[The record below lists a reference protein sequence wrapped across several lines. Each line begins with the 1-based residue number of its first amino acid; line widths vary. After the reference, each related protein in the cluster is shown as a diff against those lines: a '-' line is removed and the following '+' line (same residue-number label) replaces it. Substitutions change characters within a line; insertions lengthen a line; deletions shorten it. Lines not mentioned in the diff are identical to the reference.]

1 MSRPSSLFLFL
12 VAGLI
17 PVLPASGQPVPKL
30 KPAEKAQAEKAAK
43 APAAPVIACPSVANY
58 RMLMQGGPSAAAAT
72 LNDPKAD
79 HLGCAALPRNRIG
92 SVVDRVTLAATPT
105 IARRSRT
112 RPSAIGWKP
121 VRCRAA
127 GPRLALAGVAEA
139 DVFRTS
145 QIIR

>member
-1 MSRPSSLFLFL
+1 MSRPSSLLLFL

-92 SVVDRVTLAATPT
+92 SVVDRVTLAGHAYDCAAVKDTTVCHWMEAGALPGGG
-105 IARRSRT
+105 AE
-112 RPSAIGWKP
+112 GW
-121 VRCRAA
+121 R
-127 GPRLALAGVAEA
+127 
-139 DVFRTS
+139 
-145 QIIR
+145 

>member
-1 MSRPSSLFLFL
+1 MSRPSPLFLLL

-17 PVLPASGQPVPKL
+17 PVLPASGQPKL

-58 RMLMQGGPSAAAAT
+58 RMLMQGGPAAAAAT

-92 SVVDRVTLAATPT
+92 SVVDHVTLAGRAYDCAAVKDTTVCHWMDAGALPGGG
-105 IARRSRT
+105 AE
-112 RPSAIGWKP
+112 GW
-121 VRCRAA
+121 R
-127 GPRLALAGVAEA
+127 
-139 DVFRTS
+139 
-145 QIIR
+145 

>member
-58 RMLMQGGPSAAAAT
+58 RMLMQSGPSAAAAT

-92 SVVDRVTLAATPT
+92 SVVDRVTLAGHAYDCAAVKDTTVCHWMEAGALPGGG
-105 IARRSRT
+105 AE
-112 RPSAIGWKP
+112 GW
-121 VRCRAA
+121 R
-127 GPRLALAGVAEA
+127 
-139 DVFRTS
+139 
-145 QIIR
+145 

>member
-1 MSRPSSLFLFL
+1 MSRPSPLFLLL

-43 APAAPVIACPSVANY
+43 APAAPVVACPSVANY
-58 RMLMQGGPSAAAAT
+58 RMLMQGGPSAAVAT

-92 SVVDRVTLAATPT
+92 SVVDRVTLAGRAYDCAAVKDTTVCHWMEAGALPGGG
-105 IARRSRT
+105 AE
-112 RPSAIGWKP
+112 GW
-121 VRCRAA
+121 R
-127 GPRLALAGVAEA
+127 
-139 DVFRTS
+139 
-145 QIIR
+145 

>member
-1 MSRPSSLFLFL
+1 MSRPSPLFLL
-12 VAGLI
+12 VVAGLI

-58 RMLMQGGPSAAAAT
+58 RMLMQSGPAAAAAT

-92 SVVDRVTLAATPT
+92 SVVDRVTLAGRAYDCAAVKDTTVCHWMDAGALPGGG
-105 IARRSRT
+105 AE
-112 RPSAIGWKP
+112 GW
-121 VRCRAA
+121 R
-127 GPRLALAGVAEA
+127 
-139 DVFRTS
+139 
-145 QIIR
+145 